1 VPRLYAAMRG
11 VDVGVK
17 AAASASARSGRT
29 RPGFEALLDAM
40 KTSQVDAVI
49 CWHTDRLYPSMKD
62 LERLIEI
69 AEAARI
75 SIKTVNAVQTGLSS
89 FSRICWSGRRT
100 ANLVLR

>member
-1 VPRLYAAMRG
+1 
-11 VDVGVK
+11 
-17 AAASASARSGRT
+17 
-29 RPGFEALLDAM
+29 M

-75 SIKTVNAVQTGLSS
+75 SIRTNAVQTGLSS
-89 FSRICWSGRRT
+89 FSRICWSGRRRRFKLF
-100 ANLVLR
+100 AGLGDSIVLQCQGRICASSRISRSSCYGSGHGRGTYR

>member
-1 VPRLYAAMRG
+1 
-11 VDVGVK
+11 
-17 AAASASARSGRT
+17 
-29 RPGFEALLDAM
+29 M

-49 CWHTDRLYPSMKD
+49 CWHTDRLYRSMKD

-89 FSRICWSGRRT
+89 FSRICWSGRRRRFKLF
-100 ANLVLR
+100 AGLGDSIVLQCQGADLCFESHFS